1 MKFESKAHMAQELMS
16 GKQFT
21 SHLGGVIHYDPDP
34 ELTCPFR
41 YGDTSIGGVW
51 ELYCK
56 DIWTEVTPVHTHQA
70 LIDAYHEGQAWQFTN
85 PYMNGVYADCTGCGV
100 WIEPAWDERVAY
112 RLHPHNTLIQ
122 EHSAGAKIQ
131 AYVETFGAWIEQANP
146 DWDAD
151 VQYRVKPTVK
161 VVYEVRALY
170 TDPQPK
176 REPLSIPDVLRMF
189 QLNRDSLP
197 WDKNTF
203 YRFPQDM
210 LIDIVRSIEKAHGV

>member
-146 DWDAD
+146 DWDTD
-151 VQYRVKPTVK
+151 VQYRVKPAVK
-161 VVYEVRALY
+161 VVYEWVFKAKHRNSWKVEGFL
-170 TDPQPK
+170 
-176 REPLSIPDVLRMF
+176 LSEEEAEDF
-189 QLNRDSLP
+189 FDNHE
-197 WDKNTF
+197 
-203 YRFPQDM
+203 YRKTG
-210 LIDIVRSIEKAHGV
+210 RSWEVEA